1 MRSYGH
7 FSATE
12 EQPLKNNFTSIQE
25 SSLLFNLQP
34 NLNLLAQSQQ
44 VFTTN
49 TKMSY
54 PEYLDDMESQLAS
67 YLGEDPSTFFS
78 SENATVPAPVDSLE
92 ELSYDMNG
100 QFTWDDFL
108 NEEGIET
115 TSPPPITLEWNP
127 TEADFYSNE
136 IAAPP
141 TVDEHIPEEPTQSSG
156 QEEKTSTNI
165 ESENTNEQSVA
176 TPSQPEP
183 QPEENT
189 IIPDDDSL
197 FGGSTSNDIEVPKI
211 NEKHQSEVLAQGAN
225 STSEL
230 VADIPQHGDSAAS
243 APVTSGVDLDNTEA
257 DDDNDSLF
265 GDVDDSGLGDGSQ
278 PPENKLPAGDDAP
291 NGTQADDVDD
301 LFGSAF
307 GDDFEA
313 ELEAELKKDS
323 ANAAAPPIPKHTGLH
338 LPKPPR
344 KVANSQG
351 LHLPDPPRAIA
362 NPQALHLPAPPQK
375 SVATQGL
382 HLPEPPRVV
391 ASPQG
396 LNLPVP
402 PTLVANQ
409 QGLHL
414 PSQPSATVKQQSGAD
429 ISAPEETGDQEDG
442 IASTRR
448 RKVRASRIPR
458 SDMSRPKGRGQAGKV
473 LTQLSGP
480 APSQLPESEPSS
492 SSGANDT
499 AEKVTHLP
507 RWAFG
512 KYTSFSKP
520 VAGSRYRKP
529 NNSEQNPIP
538 VEDEQ
543 ESVENTNELANTQSQ
558 GVAQSDAKIVGAIDL
573 TSDTGN
579 DLVVDGSVQQGQDP
593 NHIDGEDSTRP
604 YENFQ
609 IPASGND
616 MDFTLGDN
624 ELLNSLGELNFPPV
638 IDDAGPA
645 PQLQT
650 YQAHSSA
657 PLEIAPPVAPQNG
670 VLPPPSRMEDF
681 SLYGQGPLASR
692 DNIHHLQVPNVHGA
706 GTFAY
711 QPPSIMGQSGAE
723 NYQPASQPMQTGH
736 FEQGSGYGLGD
747 DMVQATPADIGGS
760 NSTGLNDNGP
770 KKRLSH
776 ERAEY
781 SDPRVLMTYD
791 EFKQIFPQEPTRGCF
806 EVAIQSERAA
816 DAAIVARGGVPPQ
829 RPTIRKSII
838 CTWSQVQHLNR
849 IRAANGEKLFEPKPN
864 AHKRLEAFKESL
876 RRKRQERGEA
886 SESEDS
892 DMEPE
897 AKRLKIASGPVQ
909 HATYHV
915 EQHSEQIPGMHP
927 TQPSHPQ
934 VSAAVS
940 HSSPDHGVSQGP
952 HSQNM
957 GQASAMYIHRP
968 VAQSAKRKMVPEQL
982 ESFEFAE
989 QGMGPTVK
997 RPRIAAPSRENTKPM
1012 NDQSMAKEFAD
1023 YVSERQSEY
1032 LKLRVAELKQ
1042 LCKTRGIKHGN
1053 FNGLSKGGMV
1063 GVLVGQDVN
1072 RHPIY
1077 SRMHHQAQAR
1087 VATGREH
1094 PIPGVGRMGGMNP
1107 PSVAANHSQQQLRV
1121 PNGWGIRQN
1130 LPAPNVGPAHGM
1142 GLNHHQRAPSQF
1154 PHTSDHRTPSL
1165 APMRFGNSE
1174 MQVTNSVPIRGPS
1187 HGHSRPVN
1195 VGRAQQLHMNGSL
1208 SGLVNNGGQP
1218 QSSIR
1223 QAPQGPTMHPS
1234 AANSSARSQIPV
1246 SVQNSGYNNSGIH
1259 QNINGGRN
1267 NHTSTNAHIPA
1278 YGIAGDFGA
1287 GIYQPAVDDRRRKP
1301 RIVGQEAPSRVPRGN
1316 QRSAPKPPVNL
1327 PQPAMNNTARSCTM
1341 TQPSMAGRASGNIQ
1355 MGHQANTLGG
1365 SQIPRPAQSGN
1376 MGGDPRRFMQNR
1388 PQGGLYSAPVQGLN
1402 QGVQQQHAG
1411 AQLSRPP
1418 YHGPPRGNPF
1428 DRQHSGP
1435 APPR

>member
-1 MRSYGH
+1 
-7 FSATE
+7 
-12 EQPLKNNFTSIQE
+12 
-25 SSLLFNLQP
+25 
-34 NLNLLAQSQQ
+34 
-44 VFTTN
+44 
-49 TKMSY
+49 MSY
-54 PEYLDDMESQLAS
+54 PDYLDDMESQLAS

-78 SENATVPAPVDSLE
+78 SENATAPAPVDSLE

-141 TVDEHIPEEPTQSSG
+141 TVDETSPEEPEQSPRRDEEARTNVESG
-156 QEEKTSTNI
+156 
-165 ESENTNEQSVA
+165 NTNEQAVA

-189 IIPDDDSL
+189 IFPDDDSL
-197 FGGSTSNDIEVPKI
+197 FGGSTSEDIDVPKI
-211 NEKHQSEVLAQGAN
+211 NEEHQSEVVAQGAN

-230 VADIPQHGDSAAS
+230 VADTPQHGDSAAS
-243 APVTSGVDLDNTEA
+243 APVTSGVDLNNTEA

-278 PPENKLPAGDDAP
+278 PTENKLPAGDDAP

-301 LFGSAF
+301 LFDSAF

-323 ANAAAPPIPKHTGLH
+323 ANAVAPTIPKHTGLH
-338 LPKPPR
+338 LPKPPQ
-344 KVANSQG
+344 KVAKSQG

-362 NPQALHLPAPPQK
+362 NPQGLHLPATPQK
-375 SVATQGL
+375 SVAPQGL

-402 PTLVANQ
+402 PTVVADQ

-414 PSQPSATVKQQSGAD
+414 PSQPSATVKQQSGAE
-429 ISAPEETGDQEDG
+429 ISAQEETGDQEDG
-442 IASTRR
+442 VASTRR

-480 APSQLPESEPSS
+480 APSKLPETKPSS

-520 VAGSRYRKP
+520 VAGSKYRKP
-529 NNSEQNPIP
+529 NNSVQNPIP

-543 ESVENTNELANTQSQ
+543 DSVEQTNEIANPQSQ
-558 GVAQSDAKIVGAIDL
+558 DTVQSGMKM
-573 TSDTGN
+573 
-579 DLVVDGSVQQGQDP
+579 GQDP

-616 MDFTLGDN
+616 MDFTLGNN

-657 PLEIAPPVAPQNG
+657 ALGIAPPVAPQYG
-670 VLPPPSRMEDF
+670 VPPPPSMMEDF
-681 SLYGQGPLASR
+681 SLYGK
-692 DNIHHLQVPNVHGA
+692 LQWPAATPPN
-706 GTFAY
+706 
-711 QPPSIMGQSGAE
+711 IMGQSGAK
-723 NYQPASQPMQTGH
+723 NYQPASQPMQTGN
-736 FEQGSGYGLGD
+736 FEQGSGYGLRD

-781 SDPRVLMTYD
+781 GDPRVLMTYD

-806 EVAIQSERAA
+806 EVAIQNERAA
-816 DAAIVARGGVPPQ
+816 DAAIVARVGVPPQ

-864 AHKRLEAFKESL
+864 AHKRPEAFKESL
-876 RRKRQERGEA
+876 RRKRQERGET
-886 SESEDS
+886 SESEES

-897 AKRLKIASGPVQ
+897 AKRLRLTQAPMQMAKSSGE
-909 HATYHV
+909 HYG
-915 EQHSEQIPGMHP
+915 ERSSQIRPIQPGN
-927 TQPSHPQ
+927 PQ
-934 VSAAVS
+934 VLA
-940 HSSPDHGVSQGP
+940 D
-952 HSQNM
+952 
-957 GQASAMYIHRP
+957 IHQP
-968 VAQSAKRKMVPEQL
+968 VPQSFKRKMNTEQWEGL
-982 ESFEFAE
+982 DSAVQET
-989 QGMGPTVK
+989 GPTAK
-997 RPRIAAPSRENTKPM
+997 RPKLAITPSQHAEPINNHLRMDGFEK
-1012 NDQSMAKEFAD
+1012 

-1032 LKLRVAELKQ
+1032 LKLRVTELKQ

-1053 FNGLSKGGMV
+1053 FNGLSKGGLV

-1072 RHPIY
+1072 RHPVY
-1077 SRMHHQAQAR
+1077 SQMHHQAQAR
-1087 VATGREH
+1087 VATRQER
-1094 PIPGVGRMGGMNP
+1094 PILGVGRMGGMNP
-1107 PSVAANHSQQQLRV
+1107 PTVAANRSRQQLRQ
-1121 PNGWGIRQN
+1121 PNGWGIRQGSSR
-1130 LPAPNVGPAHGM
+1130 PEIGPVHGM
-1142 GLNHHQRAPSQF
+1142 GLNHHQRTPTQF
-1154 PHTSDHRTPSL
+1154 PHAGDHRAPGP
-1165 APMRFGNSE
+1165 APMGF
-1174 MQVTNSVPIRGPS
+1174 VTNSGLNSGPS
-1187 HGHSRPVN
+1187 YGNSRPVN
-1195 VGRAQQLHMNGSL
+1195 VGHAQQRYTNGNASRMA
-1208 SGLVNNGGQP
+1208 NDGGQSQP
-1218 QSSIR
+1218 SIR
-1223 QAPQGPTMHPS
+1223 QASQGPMMHPS
-1234 AANSSARSQIPV
+1234 AANPYARSQIPV

-1267 NHTSTNAHIPA
+1267 NHTSANAQIPA

-1316 QRSAPKPPVNL
+1316 QRSAPKPPVSL
-1327 PQPAMNNTARSCTM
+1327 PQPAMNNTARSYSI

-1365 SQIPRPAQSGN
+1365 SQIPRPAHGGN
-1376 MGGDPRRFMQNR
+1376 MGGDPRRFMQNH
-1388 PQGGLYSAPVQGLN
+1388 PQGGLCSALCKVLVGESSNSMLELN
-1402 QGVQQQHAG
+1402 FLDHLTTVR
-1411 AQLSRPP
+1411 LEVIRPTGSILVLR
-1418 YHGPPRGNPF
+1418 HRLELQILCNELTIAMSLE
-1428 DRQHSGP
+1428 Q
-1435 APPR
+1435 AEN